1 MKNASIKS
9 IVSKH
14 AKTAKDKYSKNH
26 SYSSFWMDKAWGA
39 NDKFAGLGANTK
51 GTSDVVKAIKLAGYH
66 RAIGNF
72 AKILTKRDIKL
83 VFQGNQS
90 FTDGNTISLSADIKD
105 ANFDL
110 HVALALHESAHCVMT
125 DFTATQNVRYSTT
138 RQWQYLFPL
147 INWIEDRRI
156 DQFVFSTSP
165 GYRAYY
171 HKLYDTY
178 FVSEAVTKA
187 LKSRK
192 FRDASD
198 WESWE
203 MRIINSLN
211 PASDPNAMRGLKQVL
226 DLIDTANIARLKTT
240 QDVIEIAEQVY
251 DLIIQGL
258 AMAQIEQEEQE
269 KDGDPQDKQAD
280 GKGGKG
286 QGNGEKS
293 EDDDN
298 NDGDGDSNDGGEDGD
313 GDESGDG
320 SGEEGGET
328 LEDLSNAEER
338 EAREAL
344 SKQKQLG
351 EGNVAERK
359 EGTKNLQNKV
369 NSLTKV
375 AAEIQQVGGEDGL
388 NAFTAVT
395 YDLTKNGRLFMEYL
409 GIISTTKEKTDT
421 RAMYAHPLHE
431 AIGTYFSAY
440 YRDSTAKAVQQG
452 FNQGAMLGRK
462 LQLRNEERELVTNRL
477 RTGGLDTKRIA
488 HAGYGVENIFKQIH
502 IDKFKGANLHISLDA
517 SGSMGGDKWQNAV
530 SMTVAIAKA
539 AKHCT
544 NMQVQVSLRHTA
556 NDRLNSPVV
565 ITVYDSRV
573 NPLQQLQMA
582 LTVACVNSVT
592 PEGLCFEA
600 QYKRN
605 AFIASSTTCD
615 SYLINFSDGAPG
627 GTGNYYGDL
636 AQKHTRKYMG
646 LLEGQLNMKVISF
659 FIESGYDT
667 SRKPVVSEYF
677 ASMYGAKNSFAVTA
691 TDLMGIARA
700 MNAKFLAP
708 TAKM

>member
-1 MKNASIKS
+1 M
-9 IVSKH
+9 
-14 AKTAKDKYSKNH
+14 
-26 SYSSFWMDKAWGA
+26 
-39 NDKFAGLGANTK
+39 
-51 GTSDVVKAIKLAGYH
+51 
-66 RAIGNF
+66 
-72 AKILTKRDIKL
+72 
-83 VFQGNQS
+83 
-90 FTDGNTISLSADIKD
+90 
-105 ANFDL
+105 
-110 HVALALHESAHCVMT
+110 
-125 DFTATQNVRYSTT
+125 
-138 RQWQYLFPL
+138 
-147 INWIEDRRI
+147 
-156 DQFVFSTSP
+156 
-165 GYRAYY
+165 
-171 HKLYDTY
+171 
-178 FVSEAVTKA
+178 
-187 LKSRK
+187 
-192 FRDASD
+192 
-198 WESWE
+198 
-203 MRIINSLN
+203 
-211 PASDPNAMRGLKQVL
+211 
-226 DLIDTANIARLKTT
+226 KTT
-240 QDVIEIAEQVY
+240 QDVIEIAEAVY
-251 DLIIQGL
+251 DLIMQTL
-258 AMAQIEQEEQE
+258 TKTRKEQE
-269 KDGDPQDKQAD
+269 KDGDPQDKQD
-280 GKGGKG
+280 QGKGGKG
-286 QGNGEKS
+286 QGNGEES
-293 EDDDN
+293 EDEDD

-313 GDESGDG
+313 DDESGEG

-344 SKQKQLG
+344 WKQKQLG
-351 EGNVAERK
+351 EGSVAERK

-388 NAFTAVT
+388 NSFTAVT

-409 GIISTTKEKTDT
+409 GILSAEKPDT
-421 RAMYAHPLHE
+421 RVMYAHPLHE
-431 AIGTYFSAY
+431 AIGTYFSTFY
-440 YRDSTAKAVQQG
+440 GGRTSKAIQQG

-502 IDKFKGANLHISLDA
+502 VDKYKGVNMHLSLDA

-544 NMQVQVSLRHTA
+544 NMHVQVSLRHTA
-556 NDRLNSPVV
+556 NDRSNSPVI
-565 ITVYDSRV
+565 ITVYDSRI

-582 LTVACVNSVT
+582 LSVACVNSVT

-605 AFIASSTTCD
+605 MFIPSSTTCD

-667 SRKPVVSEYF
+667 SRKPVVSDFF